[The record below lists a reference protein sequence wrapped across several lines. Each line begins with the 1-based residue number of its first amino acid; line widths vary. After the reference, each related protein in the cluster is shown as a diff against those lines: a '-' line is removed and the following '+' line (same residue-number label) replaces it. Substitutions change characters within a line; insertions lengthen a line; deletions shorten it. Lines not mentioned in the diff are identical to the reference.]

1 MESSQRRIRSF
12 CTSVYFGVR
21 AELDRLNALGIWD
34 FTVAKSDQDTLL
46 ILGSNDFTYSHRVE
60 IEFTGVSFH
69 DLPETFSHAE
79 FLLSPSVADADG
91 DDEPRNIYVFGESLI
106 DMRTEYRIRAR
117 AVAVR
122 MVIPPSSG
130 SRTRQ

>member
-1 MESSQRRIRSF
+1 MK
-12 CTSVYFGVR
+12 
-21 AELDRLNALGIWD
+21 AELDRLNALGMWD
-34 FTVAKSDQDTLL
+34 FTVAKSDQGSLL
-46 ILGSNDFTYSHRVE
+46 ILGSTDFTYYHRVE

-79 FLLSPSVADADG
+79 FLLSPSDADADA
-91 DDEPRNIYVFGESLI
+91 DEPRNVYVFGESLV

-122 MVIPPSSG
+122 LGTVYYYDRKDLKPGERIAPWVK
-130 SRTRQ
+130 REA